1 MSQPKQLL
9 PWKVL
14 EEKPLVVRRWLE
26 VHEQRIALGH
36 GGVIDAFHLIKG
48 PDWGGVLALTD
59 ASEIVLV
66 RQYRHGYGG
75 LSVELPAGVI
85 EKGEAPLAAVQ
96 RELLEE
102 TGFSADGWQPLL
114 SVQTEP
120 TRHTTR
126 AHFFLC
132 TGARRI
138 AEARLDAAEHLEAFV
153 VPAAELFAMLERGEI
168 VHAVHVAAILT
179 AVQRGFLRG

>member
-1 MSQPKQLL
+1 MSERKLL

-14 EEKPLVVRRWLE
+14 EEKPIVMRRWLE
-26 VHEQRIALGH
+26 VYEQRIALAH

-48 PDWGGVLALTD
+48 PDWGGVLALTET
-59 ASEIVLV
+59 SEIVLV

-85 EKGEAPLAAVQ
+85 EEGETPLAAVQ

-102 TGFSADGWQPLL
+102 TGFSADSWQSLL

-126 AHFFLC
+126 AHFFLA
-132 TGARRI
+132 TGARQV
-138 AEARLDAAEHLEAFV
+138 AQARLDAAEHLEALV
-153 VPAAELFAMLERGEI
+153 VPAPELFALLERGEI

>member
-1 MSQPKQLL
+1 MSDRKLL
-9 PWKVL
+9 PWQVL
-14 EEKPLVVRRWLE
+14 EEKAIVVRRWLE
-26 VHEQRIALGH
+26 VYEQRIALGH
-36 GGVIDAFHLIKG
+36 GGVIEAFHLIKG
-48 PDWGGVLALTD
+48 PDWGGVLALTE

-85 EKGEAPLAAVQ
+85 EEGEEPLAAVQ

-102 TGFSADGWQPLL
+102 TGFSADRWQPLL

-126 AHFFLC
+126 AHFFLA
-132 TGARRI
+132 TGARRV
-138 AEARLDAAEHLEAFV
+138 AEPSLDAAEHLESFV
-153 VPAAELFAMLERGEI
+153 VPAPELLSMLERGEV

-179 AVQRGFLRG
+179 AVQRGFLGR